1 MQAEQEERARVLA
14 ERLRAEGHGEAAARV
29 EASIGSS
36 TVGTAVRHTLD
47 DVCQWLLTAV
57 EALDPKTAAMAEE
70 LRLEVDKRLL

>member
-1 MQAEQEERARVLA
+1 MQAGQDERARALA
-14 ERLRAEGHGEAAARV
+14 ERLRAEGHSEAATRM
-29 EASIGSS
+29 EAAIGGS
-36 TVGTAVRHTLD
+36 TVGSAVRHTLD

>member
-1 MQAEQEERARVLA
+1 MQAGQEQRARALA
-14 ERLRAEGHGEAAARV
+14 SRLRAEGHEEAAARV
-29 EASIGSS
+29 EATIHSA
-36 TVGTAVRHTLD
+36 TVGSTVRHTLD

>member
-1 MQAEQEERARVLA
+1 MQAGQDERARALA
-14 ERLRAEGHGEAAARV
+14 DRLRAEGHGEAAARV
-29 EASIGSS
+29 EAAVGSPTLGS
-36 TVGTAVRHTLD
+36 AVRHTLD